1 MNFNYYKVFGLAM
14 LVITILILAK
24 VAKAGEK
31 SEWLNENPCMI
42 KVVITNTEECKD
54 SMCLIKEID
63 YKKMRI
69 EYDKISTDIAKV
81 RNALEQIPDFNLE
94 LKASINK
101 VLNKKQAEMNRNYA
115 R

>member
-1 MNFNYYKVFGLAM
+1 M
-14 LVITILILAK
+14 
-24 VAKAGEK
+24 
-31 SEWLNENPCMI
+31 S
-42 KVVITNTEECKD
+42 
-54 SMCLIKEID
+54 EID

-69 EYDKISTDIAKV
+69 EYDKISTDISKV

>member
-1 MNFNYYKVFGLAM
+1 
-14 LVITILILAK
+14 
-24 VAKAGEK
+24 
-31 SEWLNENPCMI
+31 
-42 KVVITNTEECKD
+42 
-54 SMCLIKEID
+54 
-63 YKKMRI
+63 MRI